1 MLGSVQTPLKDS
13 GCNGWRSPT
22 MTMMMML
29 EEGLPPVEAMVTD
42 WLCQRERRERA
53 ARQPQMHV
61 MHFYNLLISNSH
73 ASICTLQV
81 YCVYSL
87 VIMHYSALLLNIS
100 NTVCFILQCSAV
112 KAPIAPPGRAPV
124 ENGDTEDT
132 SPSLTMLLPLI
143 CCVIGPMLCKS
154 HRVCSRDT
162 CLRSGLTDVSRTS
175 PPPSLPCGFHTH

>member
-13 GCNGWRSPT
+13 GCDGWKSPT
-22 MTMMMML
+22 TTTMMML

-73 ASICTLQV
+73 AGICTPQI
-81 YCVYSL
+81 YCVYCMCS
-87 VIMHYSALLLNIS
+87 IFQMFY
-100 NTVCFILQCSAV
+100 TTILQCSAV
-112 KAPIAPPGRAPV
+112 KTRIAPPGRAPV

-162 CLRSGLTDVSRTS
+162 CLRFGLTDVSRTS
-175 PPPSLPCGFHTH
+175 PPPSLPRGFHTH